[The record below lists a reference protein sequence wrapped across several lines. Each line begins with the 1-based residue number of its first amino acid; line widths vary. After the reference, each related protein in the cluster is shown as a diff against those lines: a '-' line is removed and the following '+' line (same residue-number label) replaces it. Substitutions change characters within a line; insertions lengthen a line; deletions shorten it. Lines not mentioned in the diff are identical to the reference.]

1 MLLSAMH
8 APHSE
13 STARIA
19 HISGA
24 IVRFATLH
32 GFNRIIDLGD
42 GEVDKILS
50 PGHVLMCELRLSQT
64 ISAYPLPL
72 PLPLP

>member
-8 APHSE
+8 ALHSE

-24 IVRFATLH
+24 IMRFATLH
-32 GFNRIIDLGD
+32 GFHQLIDLGD
-42 GEVDKILS
+42 EESQMK
-50 PGHVLMCELRLSQT
+50 LRVWSC
-64 ISAYPLPL
+64 AYM
-72 PLPLP
+72 